1 MELRHLR
8 YFVTVAK
15 LLNFTKAAAKLH
27 VAQPALSRQI
37 RDLEDELGV
46 QLLERNSRFVR
57 LTVAGATFVHEAR
70 AVLDRAQEAV
80 QAARTFATGERGE
93 IQLGYAPS
101 PTVEL
106 LPQALQ
112 AVQKDSPGVRVTLH
126 DLSVQEMLQ
135 GLREGRLDAALTVAS
150 SSKQMSGL
158 AFEPLRTY
166 PFCVAVNTSHRL
178 ARTKRVNLSQLKDE
192 RLIVYSRADYPE
204 YYESLASMFQSLGAM
219 PEIAEEHDSAT
230 SLIAAIEAGR
240 GIALVPSALSPLAGS
255 RITLREI
262 QPSPIPLVVGVDLSS
277 TPSRSRR
284 APVYQDCEPAGRE
297 SDEANRKSTLISCI
311 APAMLRR
318 SSG

>member
-1 MELRHLR
+1 LLDMELRHLR
-8 YFVTVAK
+8 YFVTLAK

-57 LTVAGATFVHEAR
+57 LTAAGATFVHEAR
-70 AVLDRAQEAV
+70 AVLDRAQEAA
-80 QAARTFATGERGE
+80 QAARAFATGERGE

-112 AVQKDSPGVRVTLH
+112 AFQKDSPGVRVTLH
-126 DLSVQEMLQ
+126 DLPVQEMLQ
-135 GLREGRLDAALTVAS
+135 GLREGRLDATLTVAS
-150 SSKQMSGL
+150 SSKEMSGL

-166 PFCVAVNTSHRL
+166 PFCVAVNASHRL
-178 ARTKRVNLSQLKDE
+178 ARAKRVNLSQLKDE
-192 RLIVYSRADYPE
+192 HLIVYSRADYPE
-204 YYESLASMFQSLGAM
+204 YHEWLASMFQSLGAM

-240 GIALVPSALSPLAGS
+240 GIALVASVLSSLAGS
-255 RITLREI
+255 RLMLREI
-262 QPSPIPLVVGVDLSS
+262 QPSPMPLVVGVAYHRHHLG
-277 TPSRSRR
+277 PAVRR
-284 APVYQDCEPAGRE
+284 FVKTMSLLTAGSER
-297 SDEANRKSTLISCI
+297 
-311 APAMLRR
+311 LRHAAAAWWMGLR
-318 SSG
+318 CL